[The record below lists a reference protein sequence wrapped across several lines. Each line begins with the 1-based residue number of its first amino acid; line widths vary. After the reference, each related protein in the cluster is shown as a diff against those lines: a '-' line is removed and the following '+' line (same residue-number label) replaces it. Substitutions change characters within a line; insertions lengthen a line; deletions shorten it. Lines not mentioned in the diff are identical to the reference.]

1 MLIIDNKE
9 LKVIKQEIWINNC
22 TFNWVKGY
30 EVFVQL
36 EFVDNTETG
45 YLNLS
50 AGFEKSDNITEF
62 LNREYKAI
70 PYNGIDSEINMF
82 EIYDT
87 TKFLDTEI
95 DSEIK
100 LKLNNII
107 DNKVKAYIE
116 LNDELIK
123 INFDG
128 YLDKR

>member
-1 MLIIDNKE
+1 MDN
-9 LKVIKQEIWINNC
+9 N
-22 TFNWVKGY
+22 
-30 EVFVQL
+30 
-36 EFVDNTETG
+36 ETG

-50 AGFEKSDNITEF
+50 AGFEKSNNITEF

-82 EIYDT
+82 EFYDT
-87 TKFLDTEI
+87 VKFLDTEI
-95 DSEIK
+95 ESEIK
-100 LKLNNII
+100 LKLDNII
-107 DNKVKAYIE
+107 DNKVKVYIE